1 MRQIT
6 QTSDKTAYWYR
17 SAPSRICTKKK
28 KGVQQESFDHTWVLS
43 SFLKCV
49 LSGYVPDSQHKWL
62 TWEPDQSV
70 ISDLADESDRFPPDR
85 ASGLTHWQWSIVQDS
100 TVACSDALMGSAIGP
115 SAVKL
120 QCWSSMNQDSVT
132 LTLIF
137 LTSDVFRNTLHCFV
151 SNFRTFLVRPSV
163 FFVLEK
169 EPRTLVPFSF
179 CDWFVGLFKALFKLA
194 FVPDLL
200 TDLKVLYE
208 QPWHE
213 PLTTNW
219 QNVPNCRQ
227 LLDCSN
233 FSDYKSIYW
242 TAQKIFWNRFTLLVV
257 SKLGK
262 PSEI

>member
-1 MRQIT
+1 MFLTPSTSGSHGNQTNLWSQIWQMSLT
-6 QTSDKTAYWYR
+6 DFPRTGPRVWHTDSEASCRIQQ
-17 SAPSRICTKKK
+17 SR
-28 KGVQQESFDHTWVLS
+28 VLMLWWVL
-43 SFLKCV
+43 
-49 LSGYVPDSQHKWL
+49 
-62 TWEPDQSV
+62 QSLCLQ
-70 ISDLADESDRFPPDR
+70 SNY
-85 ASGLTHWQWSIVQDS
+85 
-100 TVACSDALMGSAIGP
+100 
-115 SAVKL
+115 L
-120 QCWSSMNQDSVT
+120 QCWSSLNQDSVT

>member
-1 MRQIT
+1 MGQIT
-6 QTSDKTAYWYR
+6 QTSDKTAHWYR
-17 SAPSRICTKKK
+17 SAPSRICKKK
-28 KGVQQESFDHTWVLS
+28 KRGPTGKFWSHLSSVFFFKVNLWSQIWQMSLTDFPRTGPRVWHTDSEASCRIQQSCVLMLWWVL
-43 SFLKCV
+43 
-49 LSGYVPDSQHKWL
+49 
-62 TWEPDQSV
+62 QSLCLQ
-70 ISDLADESDRFPPDR
+70 SNY
-85 ASGLTHWQWSIVQDS
+85 
-100 TVACSDALMGSAIGP
+100 
-115 SAVKL
+115 L
-120 QCWSSMNQDSVT
+120 QCWSSLNQDSVT